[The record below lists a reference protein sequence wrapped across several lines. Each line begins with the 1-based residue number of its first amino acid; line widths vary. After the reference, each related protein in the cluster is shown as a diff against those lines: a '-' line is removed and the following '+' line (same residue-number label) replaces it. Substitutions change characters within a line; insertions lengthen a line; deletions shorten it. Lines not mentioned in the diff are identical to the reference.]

1 MLIVVEDAPARGGAG
16 GRESYRQNEGYVSFI
31 KVKLSY
37 IVKFFFS
44 NIANWLW
51 TWHETGPINNFLC
64 LTFLT
69 NKMHY

>member
-44 NIANWLW
+44 I
-51 TWHETGPINNFLC
+51 ETFVKKKKDRKSIK
-64 LTFLT
+64 TD
-69 NKMHY
+69 